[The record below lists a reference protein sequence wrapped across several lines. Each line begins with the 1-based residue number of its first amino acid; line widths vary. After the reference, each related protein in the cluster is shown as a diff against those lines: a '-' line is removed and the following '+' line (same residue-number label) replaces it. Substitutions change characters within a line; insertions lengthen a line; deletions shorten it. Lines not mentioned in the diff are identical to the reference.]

1 MSTTPARQPAGVPVG
16 GQFAAKSNPECSLD
30 LSADTGAMDRYHLR
44 VSDAVSLGSLV
55 DAVVHN
61 RKVAR
66 VEADGGITVGTAR
79 SVGTATGGLADENDD
94 IRDCY
99 MRVTGDDGFE
109 RFWRVRELAAETET
123 GHFVS
128 NYHSPNTERPAPVSN
143 SAPLAEDEVRAILN
157 DSSRSPSERVAMLQ
171 QALGDPVDA
180 YEPPS
185 VEYSAA
191 AFRQHFE
198 DNEEMESVLNG
209 LTDDE
214 IDGVAEEY
222 LSSAEADVVWDTYD
236 RAARRMIQQALAE
249 REPKT
254 EVHT

>member
-16 GQFAAKSNPECSLD
+16 GQFAAKSNPECDLD
-30 LSADTGAMDRYHLR
+30 LDFPTDTEIMDRYRLR
-44 VSDAVSLGSLV
+44 VSDAVSIGSLI
-55 DAVVHN
+55 DAVAQN
-61 RKVAR
+61 RTVAR
-66 VEADGGITVGTAR
+66 VEADGTITVGTAR
-79 SVGTATGGLADENDD
+79 NICTTTGGFADEVDD

-99 MRVTGDDGFE
+99 MRVAGDDGVE
-109 RFWRVRELAAETET
+109 RLWRVRELATETET
-123 GHFVS
+123 GHF
-128 NYHSPNTERPAPVSN
+128 SPNWRPPAERTGLVST
-143 SAPLAEDEVRAILN
+143 SAPLAEEEVRAILN
-157 DSSRSPSERVAMLQ
+157 DATRSPSARVASLQ
-171 QALGDPVDA
+171 RAFGDPVDA

-198 DNEEMESVLNG
+198 DDPEMESVLNG

-222 LSSAEADVVWDTYD
+222 LSSEEADVVWDTYN

-249 REPKT
+249 RG
-254 EVHT
+254 